1 MNKHFTK
8 RRQLSNKEK
17 QELLDMVRT
26 TYSNWIPK
34 EESNGNKLRLIWF
47 SIVDQLKEGWLSD
60 KQIAVLK
67 RCKRIAE
74 ETRINKFIKATG
86 DIEKA
91 LKLKRAIQESL
102 EERKKEK
109 EIAEQKKLEEAETA
123 TEAADTDAS
132 EKE

>member
-17 QELLDMVRT
+17 QELLDIVRK

-34 EESNGNKLRLIWF
+34 EESNGTKLRLIWF

-102 EERKKEK
+102 
-109 EIAEQKKLEEAETA
+109 
-123 TEAADTDAS
+123 DDV
-132 EKE
+132 